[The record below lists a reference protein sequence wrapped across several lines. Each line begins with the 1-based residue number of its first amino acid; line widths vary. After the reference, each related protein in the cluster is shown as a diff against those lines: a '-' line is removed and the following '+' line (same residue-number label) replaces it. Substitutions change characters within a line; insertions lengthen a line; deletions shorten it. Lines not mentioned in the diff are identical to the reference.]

1 MVRFLNRLRW
11 ARTRSKVPGIPPL
24 HQFVMEMIVQNVS
37 ASTGVV
43 VLVGFEKFEHRK
55 EALAVAAT
63 VCGFSDRCGFL
74 VLAVLDKRVLAIV
87 SHGRLLLLVV
97 RKSRNVDL
105 SRENSRPVKPR
116 QQNNL
121 DAKVEK

>member
-1 MVRFLNRLRW
+1 
-11 ARTRSKVPGIPPL
+11 
-24 HQFVMEMIVQNVS
+24 MEMIVQNVS
-37 ASTGVV
+37 TSTGVV

-63 VCGFSDRCGFL
+63 VCGFSDCCGFL

-97 RKSRNVDL
+97 RKSRQGDRGRNGL
-105 SRENSRPVKPR
+105 APC
-116 QQNNL
+116 
-121 DAKVEK
+121 